1 MKSLKAKFLVFLLLG
16 LSLLFVGCNLSNH
29 ATNKIGKVKNA
40 YITVDINPSIEIM
53 TDEEGLVKEVNGL
66 NDDGIKLLLDENFV
80 GKTIDETLEEILT
93 IAINLG
99 YLEFDLEN
107 AVLITTSLDQVEEA
121 EQLELKI
128 SEKVKEYIEARKMHI
143 EVLRA
148 SLDATPGI
156 KEIAEEYNISI
167 GKVKLITRA
176 LAMDPNLSIE
186 IAAKMSVRDLNKII
200 REGNKEIKEF
210 YSEEIRDEYKKAKQL
225 LEIEFELQV
234 LGLFNNYIQNSSNE
248 VFIDILKDSNLSLE
262 EFKAIYLEYY
272 NAMLAVE
279 LSEVEEPE
287 ETVNEIDKA
296 ENYELKEKIEKI
308 QTKVNELSE
317 KIKGKNKKDLPKSE
331 IKLIREE
338 LKDLLKE
345 LRELNFELNRK
356 VRLEKVEWLKENL
369 EKRRKENVLKDL
381 YKEVEKYYEEL
392 FEEHNIDLDELNE
405 MLKEILETEIAN
417 FKQTYLEKLNDIR
430 EQFIIDSKALKDQLL
445 EERNILREIWN
456 R

>member
-1 MKSLKAKFLVFLLLG
+1 
-16 LSLLFVGCNLSNH
+16 
-29 ATNKIGKVKNA
+29 
-40 YITVDINPSIEIM
+40 
-53 TDEEGLVKEVNGL
+53 
-66 NDDGIKLLLDENFV
+66 
-80 GKTIDETLEEILT
+80 
-93 IAINLG
+93 
-99 YLEFDLEN
+99 
-107 AVLITTSLDQVEEA
+107 
-121 EQLELKI
+121 
-128 SEKVKEYIEARKMHI
+128 MHI

-417 FKQTYLEKLNDIR
+417 FNQTYLEKLNDIR

>member
-1 MKSLKAKFLVFLLLG
+1 
-16 LSLLFVGCNLSNH
+16 
-29 ATNKIGKVKNA
+29 
-40 YITVDINPSIEIM
+40 
-53 TDEEGLVKEVNGL
+53 
-66 NDDGIKLLLDENFV
+66 
-80 GKTIDETLEEILT
+80 
-93 IAINLG
+93 
-99 YLEFDLEN
+99 
-107 AVLITTSLDQVEEA
+107 
-121 EQLELKI
+121 
-128 SEKVKEYIEARKMHI
+128 MHI

-156 KEIAEEYNISI
+156 KEIAAEYNISI

-225 LEIEFELQV
+225 LEIEFALQV

-248 VFIDILKDSNLSLE
+248 VFIDILKDGNLSLE

-296 ENYELKEKIEKI
+296 DNYELKEKIEKI

-356 VRLEKVEWLKENL
+356 VRL

-445 EERNILREIWN
+445 EERKILREIWN

>member
-1 MKSLKAKFLVFLLLG
+1 
-16 LSLLFVGCNLSNH
+16 
-29 ATNKIGKVKNA
+29 
-40 YITVDINPSIEIM
+40 
-53 TDEEGLVKEVNGL
+53 
-66 NDDGIKLLLDENFV
+66 
-80 GKTIDETLEEILT
+80 
-93 IAINLG
+93 
-99 YLEFDLEN
+99 
-107 AVLITTSLDQVEEA
+107 
-121 EQLELKI
+121 
-128 SEKVKEYIEARKMHI
+128 
-143 EVLRA
+143 
-148 SLDATPGI
+148 
-156 KEIAEEYNISI
+156 
-167 GKVKLITRA
+167 
-176 LAMDPNLSIE
+176 
-186 IAAKMSVRDLNKII
+186 
-200 REGNKEIKEF
+200 
-210 YSEEIRDEYKKAKQL
+210 
-225 LEIEFELQV
+225 
-234 LGLFNNYIQNSSNE
+234 E

-296 ENYELKEKIEKI
+296 ENYELKEKI

-405 MLKEILETEIAN
+405 IS
-417 FKQTYLEKLNDIR
+417 
-430 EQFIIDSKALKDQLL
+430 EQFIIDSKALKEQLI